1 MTVYWFMMAWVI
13 FFGILAQASA
23 RRVCV
28 GEYLGEEVYEARVH
42 LFMAVVTFAVI
53 VFFAGMRTTVGD
65 TTAYIKMFKDYP
77 LFQNAHDI
85 IFENSAREPGFRLFS
100 ILIKTFIS
108 NNYNVWLS
116 IIAVISGI
124 CVMYPLYKY
133 SCNFGVSAFLFMASC
148 QFSWMFNGMRQ
159 FLVAAIMFSCTEF
172 ILKNKTLFYI
182 IIVCILSTIHKSAF
196 ILIPMYFIAQGEPW
210 NKRTMLFI
218 GCIVLAML
226 FTSKFTNLLTDV
238 VEQTDY
244 ASSVNEFK
252 ATDDGTSSIRILVES
267 IPIIMAFF
275 YRNKIKDKLTPIIK
289 LSINMS
295 LIASGLYIISKI
307 ASSGILL
314 GRLPIYFS
322 MYNLILLP
330 WLLNNIFEKKEKNL
344 IYYIMILCYFTFFYY
359 QMIVTW
365 GGLGYGSEILNIKYI
380 NWY

>member
-13 FFGILAQASA
+13 FFGILAQVTSK
-23 RRVCV
+23 RVCV

-53 VFFAGMRTTVGD
+53 IFFAGMRTTVGD
-65 TTAYIKMFKDYP
+65 TSAYIKMFNDYP
-77 LFQNAHDI
+77 LFQNAHDV
-85 IFENSAREPGFRLFS
+85 IFDSSAREPGFRLFS

-108 NNYNVWLS
+108 DNYNVWLF
-116 IIAVISGI
+116 IIAIISGI
-124 CVMYPLYKY
+124 CVMFPLYKY
-133 SCNFGVSAFLFMASC
+133 SCNFAVSAFLFMASC

-159 FLVAAIMFSCTEF
+159 FLVAAIIFSCTEL
-172 ILKNKTLFYI
+172 ILKNKTLLYI

-210 NKRTMLFI
+210 NKRTLLFI
-218 GCIVLAML
+218 GCIILAMI

-244 ASSVNEFK
+244 ATSINEFK
-252 ATDDGTSSIRILVES
+252 ATDDGTSPIRILVES
-267 IPIIMAFF
+267 IPIIMAFI
-275 YRNKIKDKLTPIIK
+275 YRTKIKDKLTPIIK

-307 ASSGILL
+307 VNSGILL

-322 MYNLILLP
+322 IYNLILLP

-344 IYYIMILCYFTFFYY
+344 IYYIMIVCYFAFFYY
-359 QMIVTW
+359 QMIIAW
-365 GGLGYGSEILNIKYI
+365 GGLSYGSEILNIKYQ
-380 NWY
+380 WH

>member
-13 FFGILAQASA
+13 LFGILAQVTSK
-23 RRVCV
+23 RVCV
-28 GEYLGEEVYEARVH
+28 GEYLGEDVYETRVH

-53 VFFAGMRTTVGD
+53 IFFAGMRTTVGD

-85 IFENSAREPGFRLFS
+85 IFDSSAREPGFRLLS

-108 NNYNVWLS
+108 DNYNVWLS
-116 IIAVISGI
+116 IIAIISGI
-124 CVMYPLYKY
+124 CVMFPLYKY

-159 FLVAAIMFSCTEF
+159 FLVAAIVFSCTGL
-172 ILKNKTLFYI
+172 ILKNKTLLYI
-182 IIVCILSTIHKSAF
+182 IIVCILSTIHKSAL
-196 ILIPMYFIAQGEPW
+196 ILIPMYFIAKGEPW

-244 ASSVNEFK
+244 ATSVEEFRN
-252 ATDDGTSSIRILVES
+252 TDDGTSIIRILVES
-267 IPIIMAFF
+267 IPIILAFI
-275 YRNKIKDKLTPIIK
+275 YRNRIKGKLTPIVK

-295 LIASGLYIISKI
+295 LIASGLYVISKI

-330 WLLNNIFEKKEKNL
+330 WLLRNIFDKKEKDL
-344 IYYIMILCYFTFFYY
+344 VYYIMIICYFFFFYY
-359 QMIVTW
+359 QMEIAW
-365 GGLGYGSEILNIKYI
+365 GGLEYASKILNVKY
-380 NWY
+380 

>member
-13 FFGILAQASA
+13 FFGILAQGSA

-28 GEYLGEEVYEARVH
+28 GEYLGEDIYELRVH

-53 VFFAGMRTTVGD
+53 IFFAGARSYVAD
-65 TTAYIKMFKDYP
+65 TAAYIRMFNDYP

-85 IFENSAREPGFRLFS
+85 IFDSSAREPGFRLFS
-100 ILIKTFIS
+100 ILVKTYIS
-108 NNYNVWLS
+108 DNYTVWLS

-124 CVMYPLYKY
+124 CVMFPLYKY

-148 QFSWMFNGMRQ
+148 QFTWMFNGMRQ
-159 FLVAAIMFSCTEF
+159 FLVAAIIFSCTGL
-172 ILKNKTLFYI
+172 ILKNKTLLYI

-196 ILIPMYFIAQGEPW
+196 ILIPMYFVAQGEPW
-210 NKRTMLFI
+210 NKRTLLFI

-244 ASSVNEFK
+244 ATSVEEFRN
-252 ATDDGTSSIRILVES
+252 TDDGTSIIRILVES
-267 IPIIMAFF
+267 IPIILAFI
-275 YRNKIKDKLTPIIK
+275 YRNRIKGKLTPIVK

-295 LIASGLYIISKI
+295 LIASGLYVISKI

-330 WLLNNIFEKKEKNL
+330 WLLRNIFDKKEKDL
-344 IYYIMILCYFTFFYY
+344 VYYIMIICYFFFFYY
-359 QMIVTW
+359 QMEIAW
-365 GGLGYGSEILNIKYI
+365 GGLEYASKILNVKY
-380 NWY
+380 

>member
-13 FFGILAQASA
+13 FFGILAQGSA

-53 VFFAGMRTTVGD
+53 VFFAGARSRVGD
-65 TTAYIKMFKDYP
+65 TLAYIKMFNDYP
-77 LFQNAHDI
+77 LFQNAHDV
-85 IFENSAREPGFRLFS
+85 IFDDSAREPGFRLFS

-108 NNYNVWLS
+108 NNYTVWLS
-116 IIAVISGI
+116 IIAIISGI
-124 CVMYPLYKY
+124 CVMFPLYKF
-133 SCNFGVSAFLFMASC
+133 SCDFGVSAFLFMASC

-159 FLVAAIMFSCTEF
+159 FLVAAIIFSCTGL
-172 ILKNKTLFYI
+172 ILKNRALLYI

-210 NKRTMLFI
+210 NKRTLLFI

-252 ATDDGTSSIRILVES
+252 ATDDGTNSIRILVES
-267 IPIIMAFF
+267 IPVILAFV
-275 YRNKIKDKLTPIIK
+275 YRDKIKEKLTPIIK

-295 LIASGLYIISKI
+295 LIASGLYIISKV
-307 ASSGILL
+307 ASSGVLL

-330 WLLNNIFEKKEKNL
+330 WLLKNIFSDKEKDL
-344 IYYIMILCYFTFFYY
+344 IYYTMVLCYFGFFYY
-359 QMIVTW
+359 QMAVSW
-365 GGLGYGSEILNIKYI
+365 GGMGYGSEILNIKYMLV
-380 NWY
+380 N

>member
-13 FFGILAQASA
+13 LFGILAQVSA
-23 RRVCV
+23 RKVCV

-53 VFFAGMRTTVGD
+53 IFFAGMRTTVGD

-85 IFENSAREPGFRLFS
+85 IFDSSAREPGFRLLS

-108 NNYNVWLS
+108 DNYNVWLS
-116 IIAVISGI
+116 IIAIISGI
-124 CVMYPLYKY
+124 CVMFPLYKY

-148 QFSWMFNGMRQ
+148 QFAWMFNGMRQ
-159 FLVAAIMFSCTEF
+159 FLVAAIVFSCTGL
-172 ILKNKTLFYI
+172 ILKNKTLLYI

-210 NKRTMLFI
+210 NKRTLLFI

-244 ASSVNEFK
+244 ATSVEEFRN
-252 ATDDGTSSIRILVES
+252 TDDGTSIIRILVES
-267 IPIIMAFF
+267 IPIILAFI
-275 YRNKIKDKLTPIIK
+275 YRNRIKGKLTPIVK

-295 LIASGLYIISKI
+295 LIASGLYVISKI

-330 WLLNNIFEKKEKNL
+330 WLLRNIFDKKEKDL
-344 IYYIMILCYFTFFYY
+344 VYYIMIICYFFFFYY
-359 QMIVTW
+359 QMEIAW
-365 GGLGYGSEILNIKYI
+365 GGLEYASKILNVKY
-380 NWY
+380 

>member
-13 FFGILAQASA
+13 FFGILAQGSA

-28 GEYLGEEVYEARVH
+28 GEYLGEEVYESRVH
-42 LFMAVVTFAVI
+42 LFVAVVTFAVI
-53 VFFAGMRTTVGD
+53 VFFAGARSYVAD
-65 TTAYIKMFKDYP
+65 TTAYIKMFNDYP
-77 LFQNAHDI
+77 LFQNAHDV
-85 IFENSAREPGFRLFS
+85 IFDSSAREPGFRLFS
-100 ILIKTFIS
+100 ILIKTYIS
-108 NNYNVWLS
+108 DNYTVWLS

-124 CVMYPLYKY
+124 CVMVPLYKY

-148 QFSWMFNGMRQ
+148 QFTWMFNGMRQ
-159 FLVAAIMFSCTEF
+159 FLVAAIIFSCTGL
-172 ILKNKTLFYI
+172 ILKNKTLLYI

-196 ILIPMYFIAQGEPW
+196 ILIPMYFVAQGEPW
-210 NKRTMLFI
+210 NKRTLLFI

-244 ASSVNEFK
+244 ATSVEEFRN
-252 ATDDGTSSIRILVES
+252 TDDGTSIIRILVES
-267 IPIIMAFF
+267 IPIILAFI
-275 YRNKIKDKLTPIIK
+275 YRNRIKGKLTPIVK

-295 LIASGLYIISKI
+295 LIASGLYVISKI

-330 WLLNNIFEKKEKNL
+330 WLLRNIFDKKEKDL
-344 IYYIMILCYFTFFYY
+344 VYYIMIICYFFFFYY
-359 QMIVTW
+359 QMEIAW
-365 GGLGYGSEILNIKYI
+365 GGLEYASKILNVKY
-380 NWY
+380 

>member
-13 FFGILAQASA
+13 LFGIMAQVSA
-23 RRVCV
+23 KRVCV
-28 GEYLGEEVYEARVH
+28 GEYLGEDVYEPRAH
-42 LFMAVVTFAVI
+42 LFIAIVTFAVI
-53 VFFAGMRTTVGD
+53 IFFAGMRTTVGD

-77 LFQNAHDI
+77 LFQNAHDV
-85 IFENSAREPGFRLFS
+85 IFASNAREPGFRLFS

-108 NNYNVWLS
+108 DNYNVWFS
-116 IIAVISGI
+116 IIAIISGI
-124 CVMYPLYKY
+124 CVMFPLYKY
-133 SCNFGVSAFLFMASC
+133 SCNFGISAFLFMASC
-148 QFSWMFNGMRQ
+148 QFTWMFNGMRQ
-159 FLVAAIMFSCTEF
+159 FLVAAIIFSCTGL
-172 ILKNKTLFYI
+172 ILKNKTLLYI

-210 NKRTMLFI
+210 NKRTLLFI
-218 GCIVLAML
+218 GCIIFAMI
-226 FTSKFTNLLTDV
+226 FASKFTNLLTDI

-252 ATDDGTSSIRILVES
+252 ATDDGTSPIRILVES
-267 IPIIMAFF
+267 IPIILAFI

-295 LIASGLYIISKI
+295 LIASGLYVISKI

-330 WLLNNIFEKKEKNL
+330 WLLRNIFEDRERDL
-344 IYYIMILCYFTFFYY
+344 IYYIMILCYFGFFYY
-359 QMIVTW
+359 QMVVSW
-365 GGLGYGSEILNIKYI
+365 GGMGYGSEILNIKYTLI
-380 NWY
+380 K

>member
-13 FFGILAQASA
+13 LFGILAQVSA

-28 GEYLGEEVYEARVH
+28 GEYLGEEVYEARAH

-53 VFFAGMRTTVGD
+53 VFFAGARSRVGD
-65 TTAYIKMFKDYP
+65 TLAYIKMFNDYP

-85 IFENSAREPGFRLFS
+85 IFDSSTREPGFRLFS

-108 NNYNVWLS
+108 DNYTVWLS
-116 IIAVISGI
+116 IIAVISGL

-133 SCNFGVSAFLFMASC
+133 SCNFGVSVFLFMVSC

-159 FLVAAIMFSCTEF
+159 FLVAAIMFSCTGL
-172 ILKNKTLFYI
+172 ILKNKTLLYI

-196 ILIPMYFIAQGEPW
+196 ILIPMYFIAKGEPW
-210 NKRTMLFI
+210 NKRTLLFI
-218 GCIVLAML
+218 GCIVLAMI
-226 FTSKFTNLLTDV
+226 FTSRFTNLLTDV

-252 ATDDGTSSIRILVES
+252 ASDDGTNPIRILVES
-267 IPIIMAFF
+267 IPIILSFI
-275 YRNKIKDKLTPIIK
+275 YRNKITGKLTPIIK

-295 LIASGLYIISKI
+295 LIAGGLYVISKV
-307 ASSGILL
+307 ASSGVLL

-330 WLLNNIFEKKEKNL
+330 WLLKNIFSDKEKDL
-344 IYYIMILCYFTFFYY
+344 IYYTMVLCYFGFFYY
-359 QMIVTW
+359 QMAVSW
-365 GGLGYGSEILNIKYI
+365 GGMGYGSEILNIKYTLV
-380 NWY
+380 N

>member
-13 FFGILAQASA
+13 LFGILAQVTSK
-23 RRVCV
+23 RVCV
-28 GEYLGEEVYEARVH
+28 GEYLGEEVYEARAH

-65 TTAYIKMFKDYP
+65 TTAYIKMFGDYP

-85 IFENSAREPGFRLFS
+85 IFDSSAREPGFRLFS

-108 NNYNVWLS
+108 DNYNVWLS

-124 CVMYPLYKY
+124 CVMYPIYKY

-159 FLVAAIMFSCTEF
+159 FLIAAIIFSCTDL
-172 ILKNKTLFYI
+172 ILKNKTLLYI

-210 NKRTMLFI
+210 NKRTILFI

-252 ATDDGTSSIRILVES
+252 ATDDGTNPIRILVES
-267 IPIIMAFF
+267 VPIILAFI
-275 YRNKIKDKLTPIIK
+275 YRDNIKDKLTPIIK

-307 ASSGILL
+307 AHSGILL

-330 WLLNNIFEKKEKNL
+330 WLLNNIFDKKEKDL
-344 IYYIMILCYFTFFYY
+344 IYFIMIICYFLFFYY
-359 QMIVTW
+359 QMVVTW
-365 GGLGYGSEILNIKYI
+365 GGLSYGSEILNIKYQ
-380 NWY
+380 WH

>member
-13 FFGILAQASA
+13 LFGILAQVTSK
-23 RRVCV
+23 RVCV

-42 LFMAVVTFAVI
+42 LFIAIVTFAVI
-53 VFFAGMRTTVGD
+53 VFFAGARSYAGD
-65 TTAYIKMFKDYP
+65 TGAYIDMFKEYP
-77 LFQNAHDI
+77 LFQNAHDV
-85 IFENSAREPGFRLFS
+85 IFDDTAREPGFRLFS
-100 ILIKTFIS
+100 ILIKTYIA
-108 NNYNVWLS
+108 NDYTVWFF
-116 IIAVISGI
+116 IIAIISGI
-124 CVMYPLYKY
+124 CVMIPLYKY

-159 FLVAAIMFSCTEF
+159 FLVAAIVFSCTGL
-172 ILKNKTLFYI
+172 ILKNKTLLYI

-196 ILIPMYFIAQGEPW
+196 ILIPMYFVAQGEPW
-210 NKRTMLFI
+210 NKRTLLFI

-244 ASSVNEFK
+244 ATSVEEFRN
-252 ATDDGTSSIRILVES
+252 TDDGTSIIRILVES
-267 IPIIMAFF
+267 IPIILAFI
-275 YRNKIKDKLTPIIK
+275 YRNRIKGKLTPIVK

-295 LIASGLYIISKI
+295 LIASGLYVISKI

-330 WLLNNIFEKKEKNL
+330 WLLRNIFDKKEKDL
-344 IYYIMILCYFTFFYY
+344 VYYIMIICYFFFFYY
-359 QMIVTW
+359 QMEIAW
-365 GGLGYGSEILNIKYI
+365 GGLEYASKILNVKY
-380 NWY
+380 

>member
-13 FFGILAQASA
+13 LFGILAQVSA
-23 RRVCV
+23 RKVCV

-65 TTAYIKMFKDYP
+65 TTAYIKMFDDYP
-77 LFQNAHDI
+77 LFQNAHDV
-85 IFENSAREPGFRLFS
+85 IFASNAREPGFRLFS

-108 NNYNVWLS
+108 DNYNVWLS

-124 CVMYPLYKY
+124 CVMIPLYRY

-159 FLVAAIMFSCTEF
+159 FLVAAIVFSCTGL
-172 ILKNKTLFYI
+172 ILKNKTLLYI

-196 ILIPMYFIAQGEPW
+196 ILIPMYFVAQGEPW
-210 NKRTMLFI
+210 NKRTLLFI

-244 ASSVNEFK
+244 ASSVEEFRN
-252 ATDDGTSSIRILVES
+252 TDDGTSIIRILVES
-267 IPIIMAFF
+267 IPIILAFI
-275 YRNKIKDKLTPIIK
+275 YRNRIKGKLTPIVK

-295 LIASGLYIISKI
+295 LIASGLYVISKI

-330 WLLNNIFEKKEKNL
+330 WLLRNIFDKKEKDL
-344 IYYIMILCYFTFFYY
+344 VYYIMIICYFFFFYY
-359 QMIVTW
+359 QMEIAW
-365 GGLGYGSEILNIKYI
+365 GGLEYASKILNVKY
-380 NWY
+380 

>member
-13 FFGILAQASA
+13 LFGIMAQVSA
-23 RRVCV
+23 KRVCV
-28 GEYLGEEVYEARVH
+28 GEYLGEDVYEPRAH
-42 LFMAVVTFAVI
+42 LFMALVTFAVI
-53 VFFAGMRTTVGD
+53 IFFAGARSFSGD
-65 TTAYIKMFKDYP
+65 TWSYINMFKEYP
-77 LFQNAHDI
+77 LFQNAHNI
-85 IFENSAREPGFRLFS
+85 IFDSGAREPGFRLFS
-100 ILIKTFIS
+100 ILIKTYIA
-108 NNYNVWLS
+108 NDYTVWLS

-124 CVMYPLYKY
+124 CVMLPLYKY

-159 FLVAAIMFSCTEF
+159 FLVAAIMFACTGL
-172 ILKNKTLFYI
+172 ILKNKTLLYI
-182 IIVCILSTIHKSAF
+182 LIVCILSTVHKSALL
-196 ILIPMYFIAQGEPW
+196 LIPMYFIAKGEPW

-252 ATDDGTSSIRILVES
+252 DTDDGTNVIRILVES
-267 IPIIMAFF
+267 VPIILAFI
-275 YRNKIKDKLTPIIK
+275 YRNKIKYKSTPVIK

-330 WLLNNIFEKKEKNL
+330 WLLKNIFEDREKDL
-344 IYYIMILCYFTFFYY
+344 IYYIMILCYFAFFYY
-359 QMIVTW
+359 QMVITW
-365 GGLGYGSEILNIKYI
+365 DGMGYASEVLNLKY
-380 NWY
+380 Y